1 MFISNNYNKLSKS
14 QTFFSNLNNFKQGL
28 PELDLETIEENRK
41 FSPKSYLSQ
50 SFYKKTSIQSIRNTL
65 IYSKKI

>member
-28 PELDLETIEENRK
+28 PELDLETIEEI
-41 FSPKSYLSQ
+41 YLNL
-50 SFYKKTSIQSIRNTL
+50 YIKKQVFKVLEIL
-65 IYSKKI
+65 